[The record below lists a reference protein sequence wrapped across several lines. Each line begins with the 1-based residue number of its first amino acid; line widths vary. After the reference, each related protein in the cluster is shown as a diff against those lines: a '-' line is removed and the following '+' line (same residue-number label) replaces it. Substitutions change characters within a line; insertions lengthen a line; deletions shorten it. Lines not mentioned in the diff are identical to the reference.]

1 MFLFLFTCFV
11 FCMGLRPCL
20 ILHFTSLIV
29 SKCNHFFFLTDG
41 KHHHTAPARCVYGT
55 FPFER
60 EITWPEVTSLCH
72 LWHHVLRQWV
82 EAKKL
87 QPCGYIRSAST
98 AGKIFWLSGTNCGVF
113 KHSWWSVDSGIG
125 ILCECFVPGLLRK
138 QQCVFAICVDRNTCC
153 ALQITEELL
162 HCIHL

>member
-98 AGKIFWLSGTNCGVF
+98 AGTLFWLSGTNCGVF

-125 ILCECFVPGLLRK
+125 ILCECFCSRLTTETTM
-138 QQCVFAICVDRNTCC
+138 CVC
-153 ALQITEELL
+153 
-162 HCIHL
+162 HLCR